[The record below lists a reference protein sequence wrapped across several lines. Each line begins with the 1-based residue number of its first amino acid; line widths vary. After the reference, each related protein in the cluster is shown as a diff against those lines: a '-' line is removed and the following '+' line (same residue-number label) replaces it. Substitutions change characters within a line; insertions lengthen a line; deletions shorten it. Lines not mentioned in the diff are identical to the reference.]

1 MATTF
6 PGKPSRRRDALHR
19 APLATLADEIQTRF
33 KDQSADHYR
42 QADTI
47 NDELARDHR
56 TDRERRRHQV
66 RVRHLIQH
74 GTPDQALM
82 AFDAMCAFEDRDE
95 AQEGYLLRA
104 LGLDIGEH
112 HGRLHATRR
121 LFQENVPAIVEGA
134 PVVLHDGCLV
144 DDDDSVG
151 AA

>member
-1 MATTF
+1 MATSF
-6 PGKPSRRRDALHR
+6 PGKRSSRREALQR
-19 APLATLADEIQTRF
+19 APLATLAVEV
-33 KDQSADHYR
+33 QSRLMEQGDDHYR
-42 QADTI
+42 QTDSI
-47 NDELARDHR
+47 NAEMIRDRR
-56 TDRERRRHQV
+56 TDRERNRH
-66 RVRHLIQH
+66 RSRIRWLIQH
-74 GTPDQALM
+74 GTPDQVLT

-95 AQEGYLLRA
+95 AQEGYLLRS

-134 PVVLHDGCLV
+134 PVVMHDGCLV